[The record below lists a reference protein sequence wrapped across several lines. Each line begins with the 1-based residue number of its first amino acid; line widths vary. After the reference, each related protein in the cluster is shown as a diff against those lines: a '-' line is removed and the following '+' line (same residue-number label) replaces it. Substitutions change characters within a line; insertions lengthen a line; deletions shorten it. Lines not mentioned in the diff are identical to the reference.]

1 MLGDTGCSPSEGGE
15 MSASAT
21 ARRFF
26 DEIWSQGD
34 FDLVD
39 ELFAPEYVGHPSG
52 PETSVRGPEGVKEYV
67 GRLREG
73 VPDLTMTVEDQVV
86 DQDKVATRWTAR
98 GTHAGELM
106 LTEPT
111 GRTATVTGITIQ
123 RFEPTGRIIEGWTN
137 WDMLGM
143 VQQFGIIHRSAE
155 RQPS

>member
-1 MLGDTGCSPSEGGE
+1 MLGTTGCSTSEGGE

-26 DEIWSQGD
+26 DEIFSQGD

-52 PETSVRGPEGVKEYV
+52 PETIVRGPEGVKEYV

-106 LTEPT
+106 QMEPT

-123 RFEPTGRIIEGWTN
+123 RFEATGRIVEGWTN
-137 WDMLGM
+137 WDTIGM
-143 VQQFGIIHRSAE
+143 VQQFGIVPQAAE
-155 RQPS
+155 PS

>member
-1 MLGDTGCSPSEGGE
+1 

-26 DEIWSQGD
+26 DEIWSRGD

-52 PETSVRGPEGVKEYV
+52 PEGIVRGPEGVKEYI

-73 VPDLTMTVEDQVV
+73 VPDLAMTVEDQVV
-86 DQDKVATRWTAR
+86 DGDKVATRWTAR
-98 GTHAGELM
+98 GTHAGEL
-106 LTEPT
+106 LRAEPT
-111 GRTATVTGITIQ
+111 GRTATVSGITIQ
-123 RFEPTGRIIEGWTN
+123 RFGAEDRIVEGWTN

-143 VQQFGIIHRSAE
+143 VQQLGIVPQPAE

>member
-1 MLGDTGCSPSEGGE
+1 MLGNTGCSPSEGGE

-26 DEIWSQGD
+26 DEIFSQGD

-52 PETSVRGPEGVKEYV
+52 PEAIVRGPDGVKEYV

-106 LTEPT
+106 QMEPT
-111 GRTATVTGITIQ
+111 GRTAIVTGITIQ
-123 RFEPTGRIIEGWTN
+123 RFEATGRIVEGWTN

-143 VQQFGIIHRSAE
+143 VQQFGIVPQPAE

>member
-1 MLGDTGCSPSEGGE
+1 

-26 DEIWSQGD
+26 DEIFSQGD
-34 FDLVD
+34 FELVD
-39 ELFAPEYVGHPSG
+39 ELFAPDYVGHPSG
-52 PETSVRGPEGVKEYV
+52 PETIVRGPEGVKEYV

-86 DQDKVATRWTAR
+86 DKDKVATRWSAR

-106 LTEPT
+106 RMEPS

-123 RFEPTGRIIEGWTN
+123 RFGAGDRIVEGWTN

-143 VQQFGIIHRSAE
+143 LGQLGAAPKQ
-155 RQPS
+155 

>member
-1 MLGDTGCSPSEGGE
+1 

-34 FDLVD
+34 LDLVD
-39 ELFAPEYVGHPSG
+39 QLFAAEYVGHPSG
-52 PETSVRGPEGVKEYV
+52 PEAIVRGPEGVKEYI
-67 GRLREG
+67 GRLRQG
-73 VPDLTMTVEDQVV
+73 VPDLTVIVEDQVV
-86 DQDKVATRWTAR
+86 DRDKVATRWTAR

-106 LTEPT
+106 RMEPT

-123 RFEPTGRIIEGWTN
+123 RFGTEGRIVEGWTN

-143 VQQFGIIHRSAE
+143 VQQFGIVPQPAE
-155 RQPS
+155 R